1 MYKAFYGLTRNPF
14 DITPDPR
21 FFYGTARH
29 SEALASLYHG
39 IERRK
44 GFIVVTGEVGTGKT
58 LLARC
63 IFQILKQQKTSFAYV
78 FNPLLPVV
86 EFLQYATKDMGIP
99 AAGKT
104 KGELLAELNRYL
116 ISRYHQNS
124 TAVLIVDEAHL
135 LTWELLEEVRLLTN
149 LETAQQKLLQI
160 VLIGQPELDEKLES
174 QNLRQLK
181 QRIALRCRLEP
192 LSFEETQKYIAV
204 RLLLSGAKERNKNI
218 FPEETVELV
227 HRYSQGIPRL
237 VNTIC
242 EGALVASFAIN
253 SSVVL
258 PELIDEVAAD
268 FRLVIPISR
277 KKADVPVSDEAALTG
292 AMTSEQQSAYSGGIG
307 APSKGFF
314 NR

>member
-1 MYKAFYGLTRNPF
+1 MYKSFYGLTRNPF
-14 DITPDPR
+14 EITPDPR
-21 FFYGTARH
+21 FFYGSARH
-29 SEALASLYHG
+29 NEALASLYYG

-63 IFQILKQQKTSFAYV
+63 LFQILKQQKISFAYV
-78 FNPLLPVV
+78 FNPLLPVL
-86 EFLQYATKDMGIP
+86 EFLQYMANDMGIAP
-99 AAGKT
+99 VSKS

-124 TAVLIVDEAHL
+124 SAVLIVDEAQL
-135 LTWELLEEVRLLTN
+135 LSWELLEEIRLLTN

-174 QNLRQLK
+174 QDLRQLK

-192 LSFEETQKYIAV
+192 LSREETQKYISM
-204 RLLLSGAKERNKNI
+204 RLFLAGARESHQSI
-218 FPEETVELV
+218 FPETAVELV

-242 EGALVASFAIN
+242 EAALVASFALK
-253 SSVVL
+253 SSTVL
-258 PELIDEVAAD
+258 PEFIDEVAAD
-268 FRLVIPISR
+268 FRLLVASSSERSSDIPASQ
-277 KKADVPVSDEAALTG
+277 KAVGDTNGKAVPVSNTLQAAAALL
-292 AMTSEQQSAYSGGIG
+292 
-307 APSKGFF
+307 
-314 NR
+314 